1 MLLLSIYVYADTAR
15 VSVCQEPT
23 VSPTSQATLTATTV
37 SQSDARRWER
47 WPIISHKSVSL
58 MVEWPIRF
66 QRGKTHLSTP
76 PVMSLAW
83 AALFVCTAGGAVH
96 TSSTDAWPRT
106 RNQRQSFL
114 SAKEKKRVH
123 KSGVLEEIYSVI
135 FWWPVRSHRD
145 YLQMLFDLK
154 FYHYFLLRHLKMYEQ
169 CCH

>member
-23 VSPTSQATLTATTV
+23 VSPTSQATLTAATV
-37 SQSDARRWER
+37 SQSDARRWEC

-96 TSSTDAWPRT
+96 TSSTDTWPRT

-114 SAKEKKRVH
+114 SAKGKK
-123 KSGVLEEIYSVI
+123 KSAQ
-135 FWWPVRSHRD
+135 VRRSWGN
-145 YLQMLFDLK
+145 
-154 FYHYFLLRHLKMYEQ
+154 LLSYILMT
-169 CCH
+169 CSFSSWLPPNVVWF